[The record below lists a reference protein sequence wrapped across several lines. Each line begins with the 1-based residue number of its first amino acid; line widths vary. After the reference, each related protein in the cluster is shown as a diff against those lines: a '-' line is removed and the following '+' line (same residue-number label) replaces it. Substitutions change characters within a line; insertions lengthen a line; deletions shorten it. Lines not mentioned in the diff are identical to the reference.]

1 MTPSFDLEILGVLN
15 ASILSIWRNIGGA
28 IAPPAPPV
36 PPPLVRAV
44 LADGEK
50 VGKPWCTAQNFFG
63 FKEPKLNKKYIKKIS
78 KHKRC

>member
-1 MTPSFDLEILGVLN
+1 MLGVLN
-15 ASILSIWRNIGGA
+15 SSILPIQRNTKGA
-28 IAPPAPPV
+28 IAPPV

-50 VGKPWCTAQNFFG
+50 TRKPWCTAQNFFG
-63 FKEPKLNKKYIKKIS
+63 FKKPKLNKKYIKKIS